1 MAIQSINIGNIAND
15 GTGDDLR
22 EAFAK
27 VNNNFTEIDTRVIA
41 AEGSDAVNIGGGAGI
56 FSEKLSNELQFKSLV
71 GSGINIT
78 SSNTEVT
85 LTSNAVDQVIMVSDS
100 GSIVLTRGSSSVN
113 LYGGT
118 NIDTRVTGTQIFF
131 DVDPVNLV
139 QLDLNPTLGG
149 NLDANQ
155 NTITNAS
162 TIISDNFLGNVT
174 GLVHNIDIREIS
186 TFITGFDFNGIVK
199 VANNF
204 VDWLTLNTSV
214 DYGSFTAPIDISSD
228 FGTLA

>member
-1 MAIQSINIGNIAND
+1 MTIQTINIGNIAND
-15 GTGDDLR
+15 GTGDDLL

-100 GSIVLTRGSSSVN
+100 GSIVLTR
-113 LYGGT
+113 
-118 NIDTRVTGTQIFF
+118 
-131 DVDPVNLV
+131 
-139 QLDLNPTLGG
+139 
-149 NLDANQ
+149 
-155 NTITNAS
+155 
-162 TIISDNFLGNVT
+162 
-174 GLVHNIDIREIS
+174 
-186 TFITGFDFNGIVK
+186 
-199 VANNF
+199 
-204 VDWLTLNTSV
+204 
-214 DYGSFTAPIDISSD
+214 
-228 FGTLA
+228 

>member
-1 MAIQSINIGNIAND
+1 MTIQTINIGNIAND

-41 AEGSDAVNIGGGAGI
+41 AEGSDAVNIGGGTGI